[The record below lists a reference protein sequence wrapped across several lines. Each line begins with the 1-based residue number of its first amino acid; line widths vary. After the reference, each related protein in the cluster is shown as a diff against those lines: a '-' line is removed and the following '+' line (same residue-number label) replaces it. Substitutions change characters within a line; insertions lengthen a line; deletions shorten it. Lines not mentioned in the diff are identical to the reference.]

1 MMTSRRAFLA
11 TAGAGVCNGA
21 AQLTS
26 KQLGLQLYSLRREAA
41 KDLPQTLALVRK
53 LGFKEVEVAG
63 SYGRSV
69 AEFHRL
75 LSDSGLKA
83 VAMGAGWDQL
93 SKSTDQV
100 AESART
106 LGAEYVTCSQ
116 IPRKKQLT
124 LENATHAA
132 DDLNRWGEAL
142 SKARLGLCYHTHGY
156 EFVPGPDGTLFD
168 TLAKRMDP
176 KLANFEMD
184 VFWVVFGNED
194 PAALLARYS
203 GRFPLM
209 HVKDIRKGEARTFNP
224 GTVTEEASVPL
235 GTGEVNWRPVFEAA
249 RKHGVRHYFLE
260 EEHPNAVAQIRQS
273 LQYLERLR
281 F

>member
-1 MMTSRRAFLA
+1 MDQFRRM
-11 TAGAGVCNGA
+11 
-21 AQLTS
+21 
-26 KQLGLQLYSLRREAA
+26 
-41 KDLPQTLALVRK
+41 
-53 LGFKEVEVAG
+53 
-63 SYGRSV
+63 
-69 AEFHRL
+69 
-75 LSDSGLKA
+75 LSDNGLKA
-83 VAMGAGWDQL
+83 TSIGAGWDTL
-93 SKSTDQV
+93 SKSTNQAADD
-100 AESART
+100 ART

-124 LENATHAA
+124 IDDTVRAAEN
-132 DDLNRWGEAL
+132 LNRWGE
-142 SKARLGLCYHTHGY
+142 SLGRSGLRLCYHIHGY
-156 EFVPGPDGTLFD
+156 EFVPGPDGPGRTLFD
-168 TLAKRMDP
+168 ALAGRMDP

-194 PAALLARYS
+194 PVKLLDRYS

-235 GTGEVNWRPVFEAA
+235 GTGEVNWPPVFGSA
-249 RKHGVRHYFLE
+249 RKHGVRHYYLE

-273 LQYLERLR
+273 LRYLERIR